1 MTSYVETF
9 YKKKSSDLE
18 YLFKQASNYP
28 SNRLKGNY
36 KNFDQDYIAA
46 SIIYDDEPI
55 GFSLL
60 QERDIFNGMAR
71 CLTRL
76 FFPAPQTKSLMNK
89 NYKYSD
95 GLRPEI
101 FKMLDQQVDAGM
113 KLGIHDFFIS
123 REDNKP
129 LIMKNIF
136 DGMIRHGYDWKIDL
150 HNKYR
155 VINNHYQWISWTGEN
170 HLQKDGVASLDN

>member
-1 MTSYVETF
+1 MMSYVETF

-28 SNRLKGNY
+28 SNRLKSNY

-46 SIIYDDEPI
+46 SIIYDDVPI

-89 NYKYSD
+89 NYNYSD

-101 FKMLDQQVDAGM
+101 FKMLDQQVEAGM
-113 KLGIHDFFIS
+113 KLGINDFFIS
-123 REDNKP
+123 REDRKP

-136 DGMIRHGYDWKIDL
+136 DGMTKNGYKWKIDIN
-150 HNKYR
+150 NKYR
-155 VINNHYQWISWTGEN
+155 VIEDNYQWIIWRGEN
-170 HLQKDGVASLDN
+170 LLDQSLDQK

>member
-1 MTSYVETF
+1 MSYVKTF
-9 YKKKSSDLE
+9 YKKKSRDLD
-18 YLFKQASNYP
+18 YLFDVASQYP
-28 SNRLKGNY
+28 SNRLKNNY
-36 KNFDQDYIAA
+36 KKFNQDYIAA
-46 SIIYDDEPI
+46 SIIYDEEPI

-76 FFPAPQTKSLMNK
+76 FFPAPQTKSLMND

-101 FKMLDQQVDAGM
+101 YQMLDQQIILGNA
-113 KLGIHDFFIS
+113 LGIKDFFIS

-129 LIMKNIF
+129 LIIKNIF
-136 DGMIRHGYDWKIDL
+136 DGMIKNGYDWNIDTKR
-150 HNKYR
+150 KYR
-155 VINNHYQWISWTGEN
+155 VINQNYQWIIWTGEN
-170 HLQKDGVASLDN
+170 LLD

>member
-1 MTSYVETF
+1 MSYVETF
-9 YKKKSSDLE
+9 YKKKSSDLD
-18 YLFKQASNYP
+18 YLFDVASKYP
-28 SNRLKGNY
+28 SNRLKNNY
-36 KNFDQDYIAA
+36 KKFNQDYIAA
-46 SIIYDDEPI
+46 SIIYDENPI

-76 FFPAPQTKSLMNK
+76 FFPAPQTKSLMND

-101 FKMLDQQVDAGM
+101 YQMLDQQIILGN
-113 KLGIHDFFIS
+113 KLGIKDFFIS

-136 DGMIRHGYDWKIDL
+136 DGMIKNGYDWNIDTER
-150 HNKYR
+150 KYR
-155 VINNHYQWISWTGEN
+155 VINENYQWIIWTGDN
-170 HLQKDGVASLDN
+170 LLDQSPIQK